1 MADGAKHD
9 GGGELFGA
17 LVGWTHQDLGDRLMV
32 LLQSARSADLGREA
46 PLDEFRYFMTKNQAV
61 VLANYLYGL
70 SGRLPPSRKR
80 RWRWFG

>member
-1 MADGAKHD
+1 MASGAD
-9 GGGELFGA
+9 RGGEDFGA
-17 LVGWTHQDLGDRLMV
+17 LVGWSHQDLGDRLMV
-32 LLQSARSADLGREA
+32 RLQSSRTPVQGPEA

-70 SGRLPPSRKR
+70 SGRLPSAKRR